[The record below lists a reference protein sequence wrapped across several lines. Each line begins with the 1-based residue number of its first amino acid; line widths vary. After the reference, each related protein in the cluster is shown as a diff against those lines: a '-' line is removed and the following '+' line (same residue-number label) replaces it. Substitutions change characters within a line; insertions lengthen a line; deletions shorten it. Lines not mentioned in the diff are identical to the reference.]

1 MKILRSWLADYVD
14 IDDVSDARL
23 EELLTTRV
31 AEVENVNSDLFCL
44 DKIIIAKISQ
54 VSSHPNSEKLSLV
67 RLDLNGQEIEVVCG
81 DKSCK
86 VGEIVPYASV
96 GAYIFKSKNQEEPE
110 KILIEERPVAG
121 VISKGLLLSEAELG
135 LGPDND
141 NVLRLT
147 ESYLGKKIVL
157 GTELKQFFNT
167 KDLVIEID
175 NKSLTHRPDLWGHL
189 GFARELSALLNR
201 KLKLEIAE
209 FEFGSK
215 DSKIKVEVEANSGC
229 RRFTA
234 LSFEGINN
242 NKSPLWLRQ
251 RLFRVGSGV
260 KNLLVDLSNYVMR
273 DVGQPNHAYDLDLL
287 LEDTIRVRS
296 AKDAEVFLGLDDK
309 EYKLTA
315 NDIAIADSKRVLALG
330 GIIGGKETSITEST
344 KSILFESA
352 NFDPIIIR
360 KSAKRHGLRTD
371 ASNRFE
377 KSQSAYSAALAT
389 SRFAK
394 LISELSPGAKALD
407 SGFDAFTEKA
417 KPVSVAV
424 NFPYIRSRLGKEM
437 TDVEIEKV
445 LTSLGL
451 KKEKETWQIPHYR
464 ATRDLSNQD
473 DLVEEVGRI
482 IGYENIPEQIPLIQ
496 PIAVKSKNSYAEQIS
511 QMLRGMGFAEIYN
524 YSFVS
529 PEHSKK
535 LGYPCSEELKLKNP
549 IDSDLSCVR
558 SSLVPSMISAVNN
571 NLKRFDAFALYEFG
585 RAYSAI
591 EKKNNR
597 DSGAEEKQFLCFAL
611 TTQNNEKQEIS
622 NFLPPLAKG
631 VGFYSAVS
639 VVRSILGN
647 LELSLEPFTSPL
659 AWMHPYRNAKLIV
672 AGIEIG
678 NLAEVTPELTSQRVQ
693 IAEIDFVKLS
703 LILENNNKNI
713 TYKAYSRFPNTFFE
727 ISVVMPEKEPF
738 NLLEKI
744 LKSSVDHSIL
754 KEMQVLSVYR
764 GKPLEDGQ
772 KSVSVK
778 LYLGSDHGTLSS
790 EEVTKIQS
798 SVMNAIGESSYSLRT

>member
-445 LTSLGL
+445 LTSFGL
-451 KKEKETWQIPHYR
+451 IKEK
-464 ATRDLSNQD
+464 
-473 DLVEEVGRI
+473 
-482 IGYENIPEQIPLIQ
+482 
-496 PIAVKSKNSYAEQIS
+496 
-511 QMLRGMGFAEIYN
+511 
-524 YSFVS
+524 
-529 PEHSKK
+529 
-535 LGYPCSEELKLKNP
+535 
-549 IDSDLSCVR
+549 
-558 SSLVPSMISAVNN
+558 
-571 NLKRFDAFALYEFG
+571 
-585 RAYSAI
+585 
-591 EKKNNR
+591 
-597 DSGAEEKQFLCFAL
+597 
-611 TTQNNEKQEIS
+611 
-622 NFLPPLAKG
+622 
-631 VGFYSAVS
+631 
-639 VVRSILGN
+639 
-647 LELSLEPFTSPL
+647 
-659 AWMHPYRNAKLIV
+659 
-672 AGIEIG
+672 
-678 NLAEVTPELTSQRVQ
+678 
-693 IAEIDFVKLS
+693 
-703 LILENNNKNI
+703 
-713 TYKAYSRFPNTFFE
+713 
-727 ISVVMPEKEPF
+727 
-738 NLLEKI
+738 
-744 LKSSVDHSIL
+744 
-754 KEMQVLSVYR
+754 
-764 GKPLEDGQ
+764 
-772 KSVSVK
+772 
-778 LYLGSDHGTLSS
+778 
-790 EEVTKIQS
+790 
-798 SVMNAIGESSYSLRT
+798 